1 VSITCEK
8 AMMPSG
14 YVERGKGRKVLL
26 EEELSRVIADI
37 RNWGVK
43 KVILF
48 GSMARGEVGRAS
60 DLDLLIIQETSERF
74 LDRPDAFYERIKPR
88 VAMDILVYT
97 PEEAARMQEDSSFVR
112 RVLREGRVLYE
123 AES

>member
-1 VSITCEK
+1 
-8 AMMPSG
+8 
-14 YVERGKGRKVLL
+14 
-26 EEELSRVIADI
+26 
-37 RNWGVK
+37 
-43 KVILF
+43 
-48 GSMARGEVGRAS
+48 MARGEVGRAS